1 MHPIRAKGKIKLGK
15 GINYKVLRYCFFFKT
30 DYYIVLFYRKLLLK
44 MIKTQALIKYCTLL
58 FIGIFLLSCDNKSD
72 AEKEIEKIPMSVQII
87 RFDKE
92 FAEATAADLPR
103 LKAEYPDFFPA
114 EYNDSIWVEK
124 LSDTLQNQ
132 LETEIF
138 KLFPDN
144 KELEKILVPLF
155 RHIKYYFPKFE
166 APEVIT
172 TTSDVDYRNKVI
184 LTDGILLIALDNYL
198 GSEHPFY
205 LGIDKYIS
213 KEMKISQIGPDVAE
227 AFSYQYIKPPTNA
240 TFLSQII
247 YFGKQL
253 YLEDIWLPHASDAEK
268 IGYTPEEYQWA
279 EENELYMWQFFI
291 EKELLYST
299 NSKLGARFINPAPFS
314 KFYLE
319 IDNDSPGM
327 LGRYLG
333 WKIVKSYMKNNK
345 VDVQTLMVT
354 DADEIFKNSKYKPK
368 K

>member
-1 MHPIRAKGKIKLGK
+1 MFLFNANPLLSKSSL
-15 GINYKVLRYCFFFKT
+15 KVVFRHCFFLFLGFISFSCSNKT
-30 DYYIVLFYRKLLLK
+30 GV
-44 MIKTQALIKYCTLL
+44 
-58 FIGIFLLSCDNKSD
+58 
-72 AEKEIEKIPMSVQII
+72 EKEIEKIPMSVEII

-92 FAEATAADLPR
+92 FAAASPADLPR
-103 LKAEYPDFFPA
+103 LKDEYPDFFPSQ
-114 EYNDSIWVEK
+114 YSDSIWIEK
-124 LSDTLQNQ
+124 LQDTLQNQ
-132 LETEIF
+132 LETEVL

-144 KELEKILVPLF
+144 KELEKILLPLF

-166 APEVIT
+166 VPQVIT

-184 LTDGILLIALDNYL
+184 LADDILIIALDNYL
-198 GSEHPFY
+198 GSDHPFY

-213 KEMKISQIGPDVAE
+213 KEMKMSQIGPDVAE
-227 AFSYQYIKPPTNA
+227 AFSFQYIKPPTKA

-253 YLEDIWLPHASDAEK
+253 YLEDLWLPDASDAEK
-268 IGYTPEEYQWA
+268 IGYTDPEYNWA
-279 EENELYMWQFFI
+279 EENELYMWQYFI
-291 EKELLYST
+291 ENELLYST
-299 NSKLGARFINPAPFS
+299 NSKLGARFISPAPFS
-314 KFYLE
+314 KFYLQ

-333 WKIVKSYMKNNK
+333 WKIVRSYMKNNK
-345 VDVQTLMVT
+345 VEVQTLMVT